1 MGCCGDACGP
11 LLLSSGNIADYGPGD
26 PPRERDSEYRRD
38 YQDVLE
44 RGAYRQE
51 LTPEQVR
58 SGLFWAYDGAR
69 LIGTPSRIYNRVLR
83 QIAEDDGFSPQEMA
97 RLLALSNIAM
107 ADASI
112 VCWGAKYH
120 YRIWRPVV
128 AIRQSADWTPAGSP
142 RTNPT
147 QFALGS
153 DTQFRATAQHFMG
166 ASEGDG
172 MPRPA
177 NRTLPYKLSAF
188 TPNFPSYP
196 SGHASLAGAC
206 FGILRRVR
214 GERGQGDPDK
224 INPDLVFV
232 SDELNGLSIDHFA
245 NRPRPYLPQSFST
258 ISKILED
265 INRSRVYL
273 GVHWNFDCVR
283 EAASGAR
290 VAKVVY
296 DSVYQRRQTNA
307 YPEVSELQQ
316 RRLRTQSRASLAS
329 ARVTDPFVAS
339 R

>member
-1 MGCCGDACGP
+1 
-11 LLLSSGNIADYGPGD
+11 
-26 PPRERDSEYRRD
+26 
-38 YQDVLE
+38 
-44 RGAYRQE
+44 
-51 LTPEQVR
+51 
-58 SGLFWAYDGAR
+58 
-69 LIGTPSRIYNRVLR
+69 
-83 QIAEDDGFSPQEMA
+83 
-97 RLLALSNIAM
+97 
-107 ADASI
+107 
-112 VCWGAKYH
+112 
-120 YRIWRPVV
+120 
-128 AIRQSADWTPAGSP
+128 
-142 RTNPT
+142 
-147 QFALGS
+147 
-153 DTQFRATAQHFMG
+153 
-166 ASEGDG
+166 

-177 NRTLPYKLSAF
+177 NRVLPYKLAAF

-245 NRPRPYLPQSFST
+245 NRPRPYLPRSFST
-258 ISKILED
+258 ISKLLED

-273 GVHWNFDCVR
+273 EVHWNFDCVR
-283 EAASGAR
+283 GAASGAR

-316 RRLRTQSRASLAS
+316 RRLRTQSRSSLAN
-329 ARVTDPFVAS
+329 AHATAPFVAL